1 MAIRLFIEY
10 SDKSQILDLA
20 NKSYVFGRSKT
31 ADICIPDPLV
41 SGKHVE
47 IKLEKNT
54 ELFIKDLDSSNGTY
68 INGSKIVSQRLFIGD
83 QLVIGKTLI
92 RLDTNSMSPKE
103 YKAFFNEERT
113 SIRFIDAG
121 VKTASI
127 QRNIFDEES
136 KKTTVSK
143 KEMSNE
149 DDVHEDKTR
158 ISQAHI
164 NVSKGTPSLEQT
176 AQEKKGVKVP
186 TVKKLNKIIKKK
198 EKTSILHK
206 ILPFLKK

>member
-1 MAIRLFIEY
+1 MTIRLFIEY

-20 NKSYVFGRSKT
+20 NKIYIFGRSKS
-31 ADICIPDPLV
+31 ADICIPDPLI
-41 SGKHVE
+41 SSKHLE
-47 IKLEKNT
+47 IKLERNS
-54 ELFIKDLDSSNGTY
+54 EIFVKDLESSNGTY
-68 INGSKIVSQRLFIGD
+68 INGSKTNSQRLFIGD

-92 RLDTNSMSPKE
+92 RLDTNSMNPTE

-127 QRNIFDEES
+127 QRSIFDEEPAKE
-136 KKTTVSK
+136 KKS
-143 KEMSNE
+143 S
-149 DDVHEDKTR
+149 DDIHEDKTR
-158 ISQAHI
+158 LSQAEI
-164 NVSKGTPSLEQT
+164 QVSRGTPKLEQT
-176 AQEKKGVKVP
+176 AMEQRNEKKPVP
-186 TVKKLNKIIKKK
+186 TVKKINKIIKKK